1 MAGGFRA
8 WSEAGLPVAAEKQE
22 GGRDPLHRYGRH
34 LTLKQVGREGQ
45 MKLLRGKVLLV
56 GAGGLGSPA
65 ALYLAAA
72 GVGTLGLIDADVVD
86 ETNLQ
91 RQILHAWYNVG
102 RPKVD
107 SARETLFRVNPEIKV
122 ETYAERL
129 TAANARR
136 ILEPYDVI
144 VDGADNF
151 PTRYLIND
159 AAYLLGKPVAHGSI
173 FQFEGQA
180 TTIWPKQG
188 GPCYR
193 CLYPA
198 PPPAQFAPN

>member
-1 MAGGFRA
+1 MAAGFRG
-8 WSEAGLPVAAEKQE
+8 WTEAGLPVAVEKQD
-22 GGRDPLHRYGRH
+22 GVKDPLARYTRH
-34 LTLKQVGREGQ
+34 LTLKQVGRDGQ
-45 MKLLRGKVLLV
+45 NKLLAGKVLLV

-65 ALYLAAA
+65 AMYLAAA
-72 GVGTLGLIDADVVD
+72 GVGTLGLIDPDVVD

-91 RQILHAWYNVG
+91 RQILHAWYDVG

-107 SARETLFRVNPEIKV
+107 SARDTLRRVNPEVKV
-122 ETYAERL
+122 VGYHERL
-129 TAANARR
+129 VAGNATE
-136 ILEPYDVI
+136 ILSQYDVI

-159 AAYLLGKPVAHGSI
+159 AAFFVGKPVAHGSI

-180 TTIWPKQG
+180 TTIWPKRG